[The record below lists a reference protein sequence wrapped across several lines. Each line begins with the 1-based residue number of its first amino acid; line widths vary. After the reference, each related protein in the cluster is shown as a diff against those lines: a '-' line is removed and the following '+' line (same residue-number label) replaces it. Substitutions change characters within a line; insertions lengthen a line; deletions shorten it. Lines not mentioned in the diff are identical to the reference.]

1 MDKVSISVED
11 LVMQPFDCFG
21 PQGALLVCGPDA
33 VHANPMTIG
42 WGTFGIMWSKPVVM
56 VMVRPTR
63 HTHSLIAQA
72 HDFTVNW
79 LPEKYAQAL
88 QVCGSVSGRDKDKF
102 ALAGLHPVKAALVQS
117 PVVEE
122 SILSLEARI
131 IYRSQTD
138 PELFTDKA
146 LLSCY
151 NAALKDY
158 HGLFFGEV
166 VAATGLKKFCRR
178 GKG

>member
-138 PELFTDKA
+138 PALCVDKA
-146 LLSCY
+146 VLACY
-151 NAALKDY
+151 DPALKDY

-166 VAATGLKKFCRR
+166 VAAAGIKKFC
-178 GKG
+178 KSKK

>member
-1 MDKVSISVED
+1 MEKISIPLAD
-11 LVMQPFDCFG
+11 LVLQPFNSFS
-21 PQGALLVCGPDA
+21 PQGALLVCGPD
-33 VHANPMTIG
+33 VEHANPMTIG

-63 HTHSLIAQA
+63 HTHGLITQA
-72 HDFTVNW
+72 ADFTVNW
-79 LPEKYAQAL
+79 MPEKWAQAV
-88 QVCGSVSGRDKDKF
+88 QVCGAASGRDKNKF
-102 ALAGLHPVKAALVQS
+102 AATGLRPAKATLVKS

-138 PELFTDKA
+138 PELFTDKS

-166 VAATGLKKFCRR
+166 VAASGIKKFCRR